1 MSSAFL
7 VVVLALLWAGITGN
21 FSGLNLLFGGVIGG
35 AALFVLRYSIKGRGA
50 LRRAGKIISLVVL
63 FLWELL
69 VSAVRV
75 AVLVLRP
82 DLKSVLKPAIVAVP
96 LTVKSDAEITLLAN
110 LITLTPGTLSVDVSK
125 DRSVLYVHA
134 LTLDDADALI
144 ADIANGFEKRIK
156 EVFN

>member
-1 MSSAFL
+1 MNSAFL
-7 VVVLALLWAGITGN
+7 TMLLAIGWAGITGN
-21 FSGLNLLFGGVIGG
+21 FSGLNLLFGAAIG
-35 AALFVLRYSIKGRGA
+35 ALAILILRYSIRQRGA
-50 LRRAGKIISLVVL
+50 LRKSVQILSLTGL
-63 FLWELL
+63 FFYELMA
-69 VSAVRV
+69 SAVRV
-75 AVLVLRP
+75 AMVVLHP

-134 LTLDDADALI
+134 LSMEDADALI
-144 ADIANGFEKRIK
+144 ADIANGFEARIK